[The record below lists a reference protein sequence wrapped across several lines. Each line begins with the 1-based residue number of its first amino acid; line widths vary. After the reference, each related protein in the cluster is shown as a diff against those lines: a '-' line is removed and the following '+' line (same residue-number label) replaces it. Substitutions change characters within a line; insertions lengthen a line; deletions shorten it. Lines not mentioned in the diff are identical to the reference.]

1 MSVSDVLVGDVWIMA
16 GQSNM
21 EGIGNLKDA
30 LPPIDEVRA
39 YYMRDEWDIAKDP
52 VHKLSEANAEVHW
65 NEDGTRRQRNIHKG
79 VGPAVSFGQE
89 MFQKTGVPQGLIA
102 CAHGGTSMAQWS
114 PKLKNKGN
122 KSLYGAMLKRF
133 ERNGSKVAGIIWYQ
147 GCSDTHDME
156 VASAYTANM
165 EKFVEAVRKDFKS
178 ASLPFIMVQ
187 ISRKTIPGD
196 DTAMWNSIQDQ
207 QRLLPEK
214 IKKLTVVRLGKRL
227 AYATMVV
234 LDAKSGK
241 KPIAIK
247 NIKRKVCRENGCSDV
262 VISFDNVVG
271 KLCSQDRPTGFTFI
285 KDGQNDLNIYKVTLD
300 KNQVILHAGYMTKE
314 DFADRELYYI
324 TDEAD
329 RSLPAFGPLKL
340 FTDS

>member
-1 MSVSDVLVGDVWIMA
+1 
-16 GQSNM
+16 
-21 EGIGNLKDA
+21 
-30 LPPIDEVRA
+30 
-39 YYMRDEWDIAKDP
+39 
-52 VHKLSEANAEVHW
+52 
-65 NEDGTRRQRNIHKG
+65 
-79 VGPAVSFGQE
+79 
-89 MFQKTGVPQGLIA
+89 
-102 CAHGGTSMAQWS
+102 
-114 PKLKNKGN
+114 
-122 KSLYGAMLKRF
+122 MLKRF

-214 IKKLTVVRLGKRL
+214 IKKLTVVPAIDLDLDDSIHISGPDQHRLGKRL

-314 DFADRELYYI
+314 DFADRELYYGHGFNPYCNI